1 MNDHENTE
9 NFMEFWRSF
18 QWPDIQ
24 PVTYRLYH
32 DDEGRPIIYTME
44 DLPGTYIEVDQAT
57 YIHGSFGVK
66 VIDGKLIILKP
77 AITAKKLQPSQDQ
90 GTPCDPRDVCV
101 VVDHSAKHQK
111 WNIITNEI
119 R

>member
-1 MNDHENTE
+1 
-9 NFMEFWRSF
+9 
-18 QWPDIQ
+18 
-24 PVTYRLYH
+24 
-32 DDEGRPIIYTME
+32 ME
-44 DLPGTYIEVDQAT
+44 DMPGTYIEVDQAT

-66 VIDGKLIILKP
+66 VVDGKLAIIKP

-90 GTPCDPRDVCV
+90 GTACDPRDVCV
-101 VVDHSAKHQK
+101 VVDNSEKHQK

>member
-1 MNDHENTE
+1 MSDQENTE
-9 NFMEFWRSF
+9 NFIEFWKSF

-24 PVTYRLYH
+24 PVIYRLYH

-57 YIHGSFGVK
+57 YIYGSFGVR
-66 VIDGKLIILKP
+66 VVDGKLIILEP

-90 GTPCDPRDVCV
+90 GTACDPRDICV
-101 VVDHSAKHQK
+101 VVDYSAKHQK
-111 WNIITNEI
+111 WNITTNEI